1 MLLSKDITL
10 GAQMYSDH
18 NADAIVAVGGGSG
31 LDAGKCIAMAAAS
44 GGSVPLKN
52 FEKGHSD
59 LLFYRGN
66 LEEQNL
72 LSKIIAV
79 YCFLNNFTHQI

>member
-1 MLLSKDITL
+1 MPPSKDINL
-10 GAQMYSDH
+10 GAQIYREH
-18 NADAIVAVGGGSG
+18 NADSVVAVGGGSG

-59 LLFYRGN
+59 
-66 LEEQNL
+66 
-72 LSKIIAV
+72 SKRQT
-79 YCFLNNFTHQI
+79 LH